1 MYIGKTR
8 RKYYNFLFLLEILR
22 YIVIFSKLYLEKTIM
37 IQLAIYCIANR
48 KRGVMMTIEEILAGE
63 SKNVEFKENLPEK
76 SIKYMK
82 SVVAFANGT
91 GGKIIFGIADK
102 TREVVGFDKEDV
114 FKKMDAIA
122 NAVSDSCEPAII
134 PDITLQTVG
143 GKTVIVV
150 EVSEGRQRPY
160 YIKALGRDGG
170 VYVRVAGTTRLAD
183 EYMIKELLFE
193 GSNRYYDQALCTG
206 LNVTDEDID
215 VLCKAMKEQAVKNAR
230 TEEQKAAIK
239 DVGRQQLRSWGILI
253 ERDGK
258 DYPSNAFAI
267 LTGNGG
273 LHVATQCGVFKGTTK
288 AVFVDR
294 REYTGPLWEQIDEAF
309 QFVLRNI
316 HLGATIVG
324 IYRQDVY
331 EIPPD
336 AIRELIINAMVHRS
350 YLDHGTIQV
359 AVYDNRLEI
368 TSPGK
373 LPMGQTMERMKEG
386 YSKIRNEALAHAF
399 AYMNL
404 IEHWGSGIP
413 RIIDKVKAA
422 GLREPEFIGGE
433 VDLRINIYRGQ
444 VDGTVDLNDLNNAIK
459 VPDTIDKMPDSGN
472 EVPDKT
478 ETVPDTMGKMPDS
491 DNEVPDTTEKMPDS
505 EQEQQIYK
513 YVLENGS
520 ITTAETVEIL
530 DVKHRRARAVLLNMV
545 KDGYLRKE
553 GAARSTIYVK
563 NTEGK

>member
-1 MYIGKTR
+1 
-8 RKYYNFLFLLEILR
+8 
-22 YIVIFSKLYLEKTIM
+22 
-37 IQLAIYCIANR
+37 
-48 KRGVMMTIEEILAGE
+48 MTIEEILAGE

-134 PDITLQTVG
+134 PDITLQTVD

-183 EYMIKELLFE
+183 EYMVKELLFE

-206 LNVTDEDID
+206 LNITDEDID
-215 VLCKAMKEQAVKNAR
+215 ALCKAMKEQAVKNAR

-239 DVGRQQLRSWGILI
+239 DVGRQQLRSWGVLI

-359 AVYDNRLEI
+359 AIYDNRLEI

-444 VDGTVDLNDLNNAIK
+444 VTINDLNDLKKVNK
-459 VPDTIDKMPDSGN
+459 VPDTVPKVPDTVPKVPDTTTKVPNNTDKMPD
-472 EVPDKT
+472 T
-478 ETVPDTMGKMPDS
+478 
-491 DNEVPDTTEKMPDS
+491 

-513 YVLENGS
+513 YVLKNGS
-520 ITTAETVEIL
+520 INTAETVEL
-530 DVKHRRARAVLLNMV
+530 LGVKQRRARAVLMNMV
-545 KDGYLRKE
+545 EGNYLRKE
-553 GAARSTIYVK
+553 GAARSTVYVK
-563 NTEGK
+563 STEGR

>member
-1 MYIGKTR
+1 
-8 RKYYNFLFLLEILR
+8 
-22 YIVIFSKLYLEKTIM
+22 
-37 IQLAIYCIANR
+37 
-48 KRGVMMTIEEILAGE
+48 MTIEEILAGE

-122 NAVSDSCEPAII
+122 NVVSDSCEPAII
-134 PDITLQTVG
+134 PNITLQTVD
-143 GKTVIVV
+143 GKTVIVE
-150 EVSEGRQRPY
+150 EVSE
-160 YIKALGRDGG
+160 
-170 VYVRVAGTTRLAD
+170 
-183 EYMIKELLFE
+183 
-193 GSNRYYDQALCTG
+193 
-206 LNVTDEDID
+206 
-215 VLCKAMKEQAVKNAR
+215 
-230 TEEQKAAIK
+230 
-239 DVGRQQLRSWGILI
+239 GRQQLRSWGVLI
-253 ERDGK
+253 EREGK

-273 LHVATQCGVFKGTTK
+273 LHVTTQCGVFKGTTK
-288 AVFVDR
+288 AIFVDR
-294 REYTGPLWEQIDEAF
+294 REYTGPIWEQIDEAF

-324 IYRQDVY
+324 IYRQDIY

-373 LPMGQTMERMKEG
+373 LPTGQTMERIKEG

-413 RIIDKVKAA
+413 RIIYKVKAA
-422 GLREPEFIGGE
+422 GLREPEFIGGKI
-433 VDLRINIYRGQ
+433 DLRINIYRGQ
-444 VDGTVDLNDLNNAIK
+444 VDGTIVDLNDPNAAVK
-459 VPDTIDKMPDSGN
+459 PPVNRRETADKMPAN
-472 EVPDKT
+472 
-478 ETVPDTMGKMPDS
+478 
-491 DNEVPDTTEKMPDS
+491 

-513 YVLENGS
+513 YVSENVG
-520 ITTAETVEIL
+520 ITTAQAMKLLGI
-530 DVKHRRARAVLLNMV
+530 KQRRAREILVKMV
-545 KDGYLRKE
+545 ENGWLKKE
-553 GAARSTIYVK
+553 GASRSTIYVK
-563 NTEGK
+563 NTEGR

>member
-1 MYIGKTR
+1 
-8 RKYYNFLFLLEILR
+8 
-22 YIVIFSKLYLEKTIM
+22 
-37 IQLAIYCIANR
+37 
-48 KRGVMMTIEEILAGE
+48 
-63 SKNVEFKENLPEK
+63 
-76 SIKYMK
+76 MK

-91 GGKIIFGIADK
+91 GGKIIFGVADK
-102 TREVVGFDKEDV
+102 TRDVVGLGEEDV
-114 FKKMDAIA
+114 FKEMDAIA

-134 PDITLQTVG
+134 PDITVQTID

-160 YIKALGRDGG
+160 YIKALGREGG

-193 GSNRYYDQALCTG
+193 GSNRHFDQVLCTS
-206 LNVTDEDID
+206 LTITDAQID
-215 VLCKAMKEQAVKNAR
+215 DLCQAMKEQAIRNAR
-230 TEEQKAAIK
+230 SDEQKAAIK
-239 DVGRQQLRSWGILI
+239 DVGKQQLRSWGILI

-324 IYRQDVY
+324 IYRQDIY

-359 AVYDNRLEI
+359 AVYDDRLEI

-373 LPMGQTMERMKEG
+373 LPMGQTIERMKEG
-386 YSKIRNEALAHAF
+386 YSKIRNEALAYAF
-399 AYMNL
+399 SYMNL

-433 VDLRINIYRGQ
+433 VDLRINIYRKQ
-444 VDGTVDLNDLNNAIK
+444 VKPIDPNELNDAIK
-459 VPDTIDKMPDSGN
+459 VPDTGEKLPDSTEIVTNTRGGMPDTAEKVSNAHKGMPDSI
-472 EVPDKT
+472 
-478 ETVPDTMGKMPDS
+478 S
-491 DNEVPDTTEKMPDS
+491 EVPDTWNPVPDTDKKMPDN
-505 EQEQQIYK
+505 EQEQRIYK
-513 YVLENGS
+513 YVSENGAIS
-520 ITTAETVEIL
+520 TIETVELLDCIL
-530 DVKHRRARAVLLNMV
+530 SIVNPQNCHQNSLFLEREFLVFVRTRFLHSEVLSGASMHAASDNFSRR
-545 KDGYLRKE
+545 
-553 GAARSTIYVK
+553 T
-563 NTEGK
+563 

>member
-1 MYIGKTR
+1 
-8 RKYYNFLFLLEILR
+8 
-22 YIVIFSKLYLEKTIM
+22 
-37 IQLAIYCIANR
+37 
-48 KRGVMMTIEEILAGE
+48 MTIEGILAGE

-122 NAVSDSCEPAII
+122 NVVSDSCEPAII
-134 PDITLQTVG
+134 PNITLQTVD
-143 GKTVIVV
+143 GKTVIVE
-150 EVSEGRQRPY
+150 EVSE
-160 YIKALGRDGG
+160 
-170 VYVRVAGTTRLAD
+170 
-183 EYMIKELLFE
+183 
-193 GSNRYYDQALCTG
+193 
-206 LNVTDEDID
+206 
-215 VLCKAMKEQAVKNAR
+215 
-230 TEEQKAAIK
+230 
-239 DVGRQQLRSWGILI
+239 GRQQLRSWGVLI
-253 ERDGK
+253 EREGK

-273 LHVATQCGVFKGTTK
+273 LHVTTQCGVFKGTTK
-288 AVFVDR
+288 AIFVDR
-294 REYTGPLWEQIDEAF
+294 REYTGPIWEQIDEAF

-324 IYRQDVY
+324 IYRQDIY

-373 LPMGQTMERMKEG
+373 LPMGQTMERIKEG

-422 GLREPEFIGGE
+422 GLRGPEFIGGKI
-433 VDLRINIYRGQ
+433 DLRINIYRGQ
-444 VDGTVDLNDLNNAIK
+444 VDGTIVDLNDPNAAVK
-459 VPDTIDKMPDSGN
+459 PPVNRRETADKMPAN
-472 EVPDKT
+472 
-478 ETVPDTMGKMPDS
+478 
-491 DNEVPDTTEKMPDS
+491 

-513 YVLENGS
+513 YVSENVG
-520 ITTAETVEIL
+520 ITTAQTMKLLGI
-530 DVKHRRARAVLLNMV
+530 KQRRAREILVKMV
-545 KDGYLRKE
+545 ENGWLKKE
-553 GAARSTIYVK
+553 GASRSTIYVK
-563 NTEGK
+563 NTEGR

>member
-1 MYIGKTR
+1 M
-8 RKYYNFLFLLEILR
+8 
-22 YIVIFSKLYLEKTIM
+22 
-37 IQLAIYCIANR
+37 ANTD
-48 KRGVMMTIEEILAGE
+48 KERGVMMTIEEILAGE
-63 SKNVEFKENLPEK
+63 SKNVEFKESLPEK

-134 PDITLQTVG
+134 PDITLQTVD

-150 EVSEGRQRPY
+150 EISEGRQRPY
-160 YIKALGRDGG
+160 YIKALGREGG

-183 EYMIKELLFE
+183 EYMVKELLFE

-206 LNVTDEDID
+206 LNITDEDID
-215 VLCKAMKEQAVKNAR
+215 ALCKAMKEQAVKNAHN
-230 TEEQKAAIK
+230 EEQKASIK
-239 DVGRQQLRSWGILI
+239 DVGRQQLRSWGVLI

-267 LTGNGG
+267 LAGNGG

-294 REYTGPLWEQIDEAF
+294 REYTGPLWKQIDEAF

-324 IYRQDVY
+324 VYRQDIY
-331 EIPPD
+331 EIPTD
-336 AIRELIINAMVHRS
+336 AIRELIINAMVHRC
-350 YLDHGTIQV
+350 YLDHGPIQV

-373 LPMGQTMERMKEG
+373 LPMGQTLERMKEG

-399 AYMNL
+399 SYMNL

-413 RIIDKVKAA
+413 RIIEKVKAA

-444 VDGTVDLNDLNNAIK
+444 VDINDVNAK
-459 VPDTIDKMPDSGN
+459 VPDNTDKMPDSDKR
-472 EVPDKT
+472 VPNNTD
-478 ETVPDTMGKMPDS
+478 KMPDS
-491 DNEVPDTTEKMPDS
+491 DKRVPDK
-505 EQEQQIYK
+505 EQEQRIYE
-513 YVLENGS
+513 YVLKYES
-520 ITTAETVEIL
+520 ITTAKAAEIL
-530 DVKHRRARAVLLNMV
+530 GVKHRRARAVLMNLIN
-545 KDGYLRKE
+545 GAYLKKQ
-553 GAARSTIYVK
+553 GAARSTVYVK
-563 NTEGK
+563 NTEREY

>member
-1 MYIGKTR
+1 
-8 RKYYNFLFLLEILR
+8 
-22 YIVIFSKLYLEKTIM
+22 
-37 IQLAIYCIANR
+37 
-48 KRGVMMTIEEILAGE
+48 MMTIEEILAGE
-63 SKNVEFKENLPEK
+63 SKNVEFKENLPER

-102 TREVVGFDKEDV
+102 TREVIGFDKEDV

-122 NAVSDSCEPAII
+122 NAVTDSCEPAII
-134 PDITLQTVG
+134 PDITLQTVDD
-143 GKTVIVV
+143 KTVIVV
-150 EVSEGRQRPY
+150 EISEGRQRPY

-183 EYMIKELLFE
+183 EYMIKELMFE
-193 GSNRYYDQALCTG
+193 GSNRYFDQALCTG
-206 LNVTDEDID
+206 LTITDEDID
-215 VLCKAMKEQAVKNAR
+215 ALCKAMKEQAVKNAHN
-230 TEEQKAAIK
+230 EEQKASIK
-239 DVGRQQLRSWGILI
+239 DVGRQQLRSWGVLI

-258 DYPSNAFAI
+258 DYPSNSYAI
-267 LTGNGG
+267 LNGCGG
-273 LHVATQCGVFKGTTK
+273 LHVAIQCGVFKGTTK
-288 AVFVDR
+288 EVFVDR
-294 REYTGPLWEQIDEAF
+294 REYTGQLWEQIDEAF

-336 AIRELIINAMVHRS
+336 AIRELIINAVVHRS

-373 LPMGQTMERMKEG
+373 LPMGQTVERMKEG

-399 AYMNL
+399 SYMNL

-413 RIIDKVKAA
+413 RIIEKVKKA

-444 VDGTVDLNDLNNAIK
+444 IIDNSDRNSDLNDLNSAEKLPDSTLKVPNSAAEVPDNGEIMPDRTEK
-459 VPDTIDKMPDSGN
+459 VPDS
-472 EVPDKT
+472 
-478 ETVPDTMGKMPDS
+478 TM
-491 DNEVPDTTEKMPDS
+491 KMPDS
-505 EQEQQIYK
+505 EQEQIIYK
-513 YVLENGS
+513 YVLENES
-520 ITTAETVEIL
+520 ITTKKVIE
-530 DVKHRRARAVLLNMV
+530 LLNV
-545 KDGYLRKE
+545 KQRRSRAILQSMIEKGWLQKT

-563 NTEGK
+563 NTEGR

>member
-1 MYIGKTR
+1 M
-8 RKYYNFLFLLEILR
+8 
-22 YIVIFSKLYLEKTIM
+22 
-37 IQLAIYCIANR
+37 ANTD
-48 KRGVMMTIEEILAGE
+48 KERGVMMTIEEILAGE
-63 SKNVEFKENLPEK
+63 SKNVEFKESLPEK

-102 TREVVGFDKEDV
+102 TREVVGFDKENV

-134 PDITLQTVG
+134 PDITLQTVD

-150 EVSEGRQRPY
+150 EISEGRQRPY
-160 YIKALGRDGG
+160 YIKALGREGG

-183 EYMIKELLFE
+183 EYMVKELLFE

-206 LNVTDEDID
+206 LNITDEDID
-215 VLCKAMKEQAVKNAR
+215 ALCKAMKEQAVKNAHN
-230 TEEQKAAIK
+230 EEQKASIK
-239 DVGRQQLRSWGILI
+239 DVGRQQLRSWGVLI

-267 LTGNGG
+267 LAGNGG

-294 REYTGPLWEQIDEAF
+294 REYTGPLWKQIDEAF

-324 IYRQDVY
+324 VYRQDIY
-331 EIPPD
+331 EIPTD

-373 LPMGQTMERMKEG
+373 LPMGQTLERMKEG

-399 AYMNL
+399 SYMNL

-413 RIIDKVKAA
+413 RIIEKVKAA

-444 VDGTVDLNDLNNAIK
+444 VDINDVNAK
-459 VPDTIDKMPDSGN
+459 VPDNTDKMPDSDKR
-472 EVPDKT
+472 VPNNTD
-478 ETVPDTMGKMPDS
+478 KMPDS
-491 DNEVPDTTEKMPDS
+491 DKRVPDK
-505 EQEQQIYK
+505 EQEQRIYE
-513 YVLENGS
+513 YVLKYES
-520 ITTAETVEIL
+520 ITTAKAAEIL
-530 DVKHRRARAVLLNMV
+530 GVKHRRARAVLMNLIN
-545 KDGYLRKE
+545 GAYLKKQ
-553 GAARSTIYVK
+553 GAARSTVYVK
-563 NTEGK
+563 NTEREY

>member
-1 MYIGKTR
+1 
-8 RKYYNFLFLLEILR
+8 
-22 YIVIFSKLYLEKTIM
+22 
-37 IQLAIYCIANR
+37 
-48 KRGVMMTIEEILAGE
+48 MTIEEILAGE

-102 TREVVGFDKEDV
+102 TREVVGFDKEEV

-134 PDITLQTVG
+134 PDITFQTVD
-143 GKTVIVV
+143 GKTVIVA
-150 EVSEGRQRPY
+150 EISEGRQRPY
-160 YIKALGRDGG
+160 YIKALGREGG

-193 GSNRYYDQALCTG
+193 GSNRHYDQALCTG
-206 LNVTDEDID
+206 LSVTDEDIET
-215 VLCKAMKEQAVKNAR
+215 LCKAMKEQAVKNAR
-230 TEEQKAAIK
+230 TEEQKASIK
-239 DVGRQQLRSWGILI
+239 EVGRQQLLSWGILI

-258 DYPSNAFAI
+258 DYPTNAFAI

-359 AVYDNRLEI
+359 AIYDNRLEI

-373 LPMGQTMERMKEG
+373 LPMGQTIERMKEG

-422 GLREPEFIGGE
+422 GLQEPEFIGGE

-444 VDGTVDLNDLNNAIK
+444 VDGTVDLNNAI
-459 VPDTIDKMPDSGN
+459 KMPDSGN
-472 EVPDKT
+472 KVPDKI
-478 ETVPDTMGKMPDS
+478 ETVPDTMK
-491 DNEVPDTTEKMPDS
+491 KMPDS

-513 YVLENGS
+513 YVLENRS

-563 NTEGK
+563 NTEGR

>member
-1 MYIGKTR
+1 
-8 RKYYNFLFLLEILR
+8 
-22 YIVIFSKLYLEKTIM
+22 
-37 IQLAIYCIANR
+37 
-48 KRGVMMTIEEILAGE
+48 MTIEEILAGE

-102 TREVVGFDKEDV
+102 TREVIGFDKEDV

-134 PDITLQTVG
+134 PDITLQTVD
-143 GKTVIVV
+143 GKTIIVV
-150 EVSEGRQRPY
+150 EISEGRQRPY

-183 EYMIKELLFE
+183 EYMVKELLFE

-206 LNVTDEDID
+206 LNITDEDID
-215 VLCKAMKEQAVKNAR
+215 ALCKAMKEQAVKNAHN
-230 TEEQKAAIK
+230 EEQKASIK
-239 DVGRQQLRSWGILI
+239 DVGRQQLRSWCVLI

-294 REYTGPLWEQIDEAF
+294 REYTGPLWEQIEEAF

-324 IYRQDVY
+324 VYRQDIY

-350 YLDHGTIQV
+350 YGYLKLLYPNGEFTKEELEEVIQIALEMRRRVKEQLKKLGGMEFYDVNFSYIDLDDMSEHYVSVPEQGGGKLIPDGMCNPGQV
-359 AVYDNRLEI
+359 YTVSRGKSGMIGVFRLESQMLPGNGKIERTGLGSDSKCKEAVNTAFNYLKANGNRISGSINTSTKDYIINYQDLQGIGMTEKLALPTLIALCSIALGKPVVSNLAILGDI
-368 TSPGK
+368 TISG
-373 LPMGQTMERMKEG
+373 TM
-386 YSKIRNEALAHAF
+386 
-399 AYMNL
+399 
-404 IEHWGSGIP
+404 
-413 RIIDKVKAA
+413 
-422 GLREPEFIGGE
+422 
-433 VDLRINIYRGQ
+433 
-444 VDGTVDLNDLNNAIK
+444 IK
-459 VPDTIDKMPDSGN
+459 VDELANTLQVCLDSGAKKVLIPSTSFIDFAS
-472 EVPDKT
+472 VPADLMSAFQLI
-478 ETVPDTMGKMPDS
+478 PYQS
-491 DNEVPDTTEKMPDS
+491 
-505 EQEQQIYK
+505 
-513 YVLENGS
+513 
-520 ITTAETVEIL
+520 AEDAVFKALGVE
-530 DVKHRRARAVLLNMV
+530 
-545 KDGYLRKE
+545 
-553 GAARSTIYVK
+553 
-563 NTEGK
+563 

>member
-1 MYIGKTR
+1 
-8 RKYYNFLFLLEILR
+8 
-22 YIVIFSKLYLEKTIM
+22 
-37 IQLAIYCIANR
+37 
-48 KRGVMMTIEEILAGE
+48 MTIEEILAGE

-122 NAVSDSCEPAII
+122 NVVSDSCEPAII
-134 PDITLQTVG
+134 PNITLQTVD
-143 GKTVIVV
+143 GKTVIVE
-150 EVSEGRQRPY
+150 EVSE
-160 YIKALGRDGG
+160 
-170 VYVRVAGTTRLAD
+170 
-183 EYMIKELLFE
+183 
-193 GSNRYYDQALCTG
+193 
-206 LNVTDEDID
+206 
-215 VLCKAMKEQAVKNAR
+215 
-230 TEEQKAAIK
+230 
-239 DVGRQQLRSWGILI
+239 GRQQLRSWGVLI
-253 ERDGK
+253 EREGK

-273 LHVATQCGVFKGTTK
+273 LHVTTQCGVFKGTTK
-288 AVFVDR
+288 AIFVDR
-294 REYTGPLWEQIDEAF
+294 REYTGPIWEQIDEAF

-324 IYRQDVY
+324 IYRQDIY

-350 YLDHGTIQV
+350 YLDHGTIQI

-373 LPMGQTMERMKEG
+373 LPMGQTMERIKEG

-422 GLREPEFIGGE
+422 GLRGPEFIGGKI
-433 VDLRINIYRGQ
+433 DLRINIYRGQ
-444 VDGTVDLNDLNNAIK
+444 VDGTIVDLNDPNAAVK
-459 VPDTIDKMPDSGN
+459 PPVNRRETADKMPAN
-472 EVPDKT
+472 
-478 ETVPDTMGKMPDS
+478 
-491 DNEVPDTTEKMPDS
+491 

-513 YVLENGS
+513 YVSENVG
-520 ITTAETVEIL
+520 ITTAQAMKLLGI
-530 DVKHRRARAVLLNMV
+530 KQRRAREILVKMV
-545 KDGYLRKE
+545 ENGWLKKE
-553 GAARSTIYVK
+553 GASRSTIYVK
-563 NTEGK
+563 NTEGR

>member
-1 MYIGKTR
+1 
-8 RKYYNFLFLLEILR
+8 
-22 YIVIFSKLYLEKTIM
+22 
-37 IQLAIYCIANR
+37 
-48 KRGVMMTIEEILAGE
+48 MTIEEILAGE

-82 SVVAFANGT
+82 SVVAFAN
-91 GGKIIFGIADK
+91 
-102 TREVVGFDKEDV
+102 
-114 FKKMDAIA
+114 
-122 NAVSDSCEPAII
+122 AVSDSCEPAII
-134 PDITLQTVG
+134 PDITLQTVD

-150 EVSEGRQRPY
+150 EISEGRQRPY
-160 YIKALGRDGG
+160 YIKALGREGG

-183 EYMIKELLFE
+183 EYMVKELLFE
-193 GSNRYYDQALCTG
+193 GSNHYYDQALCTG
-206 LNVTDEDID
+206 LNITDEDID
-215 VLCKAMKEQAVKNAR
+215 ALCKAMKEQAVKNAHN
-230 TEEQKAAIK
+230 EEQKASIK
-239 DVGRQQLRSWGILI
+239 DVGRQQLRSWGVLI

-267 LTGNGG
+267 LAGNGG

-294 REYTGPLWEQIDEAF
+294 REYTGPLWEQIDEVF

-324 IYRQDVY
+324 VYRQDIY
-331 EIPPD
+331 EIPTD

-373 LPMGQTMERMKEG
+373 LPMGQTLERMKEG

-399 AYMNL
+399 SYMNL

-413 RIIDKVKAA
+413 RIIEKVKAA

-444 VDGTVDLNDLNNAIK
+444 VDINDVNAK
-459 VPDTIDKMPDSGN
+459 APDNTDKMPDSDKR
-472 EVPDKT
+472 VPDK
-478 ETVPDTMGKMPDS
+478 
-491 DNEVPDTTEKMPDS
+491 
-505 EQEQQIYK
+505 EQEQRIYE
-513 YVLENGS
+513 YVLKYES
-520 ITTAETVEIL
+520 ITTAKAAEIL
-530 DVKHRRARAVLLNMV
+530 GVKHRRARAVLMNLIN
-545 KDGYLRKE
+545 GAYLKKQ
-553 GAARSTIYVK
+553 GAARSTVYVK
-563 NTEGK
+563 NTEREY

>member
-1 MYIGKTR
+1 
-8 RKYYNFLFLLEILR
+8 
-22 YIVIFSKLYLEKTIM
+22 
-37 IQLAIYCIANR
+37 
-48 KRGVMMTIEEILAGE
+48 MTIEAILAGE

-102 TREVVGFDKEDV
+102 TREVVGFAREDV
-114 FKKMDAIA
+114 FEKMDAIA

-134 PDITLQTVG
+134 PDISLQTID

-206 LNVTDEDID
+206 VNITDEDID
-215 VLCKAMKEQAVKNAR
+215 ALCKAMKEQAVKNAHN
-230 TEEQKAAIK
+230 EEQKASIK
-239 DVGRQQLRSWGILI
+239 DVGRQQLRSWGVLI

-267 LTGNGG
+267 LTGNAG

-294 REYTGPLWEQIDEAF
+294 REYTGLLWEQIDEAF

-444 VDGTVDLNDLNNAIK
+444 VETKNHNDFIKANK
-459 VPDTIDKMPDSGN
+459 VPDTANKVPNSANKMPDTA
-472 EVPDKT
+472 EKVPNSAR
-478 ETVPDTMGKMPDS
+478 ELPDTMEELPD
-491 DNEVPDTTEKMPDS
+491 N
-505 EQEQQIYK
+505 EQEQQIFK
-513 YVLENGS
+513 YVLENNS
-520 ITTAETVEIL
+520 ITTAKAAEL
-530 DVKHRRARAVLLNMV
+530 LGVKQRRARAVLVNMV
-545 KDGYLRKE
+545 EGAYLRKE

-563 NTEGK
+563 NTEGR